1 MNATPTA
8 HRGLRLPGD
17 EGLHIAFFL
26 EANESS
32 MKTLEQG
39 HPVFDDCEMIEIR
52 IPGDDKT
59 ILKSIVT
66 REYQHR
72 FPDEYAAFKANKEVA
87 QTGTPLEHWA
97 ALTPSQIAMFK
108 SQNIRTVEGLANV
121 ADGNATFMGSHDI
134 RAKAKAFLKAAGDSA
149 IVEKQESAL
158 AAQAAEMAE
167 LRAQIAALSEK
178 KAK

>member
-1 MNATPTA
+1 MYATPTA
-8 HRGLRLPGD
+8 HRGRRLPGD

-26 EANESS
+26 EAVESS
-32 MKTLEQG
+32 MKTQEQG
-39 HPVFDDCEMIEIR
+39 HPVFDDCEMVEIR

-66 REYQHR
+66 REYKER

-87 QTGTPLEHWA
+87 ETGTPLEHWA
-97 ALTPSQIAMFK
+97 ALTPSQIAQFK
-108 SQNIRTVEGLANV
+108 TQNIRTVEGLANV
-121 ADGNATFMGSHDI
+121 ADGNAQFMGAHDI
-134 RAKAKAFLKAAGDSA
+134 RNKAKAFLKAAADTA
-149 IVEKQESAL
+149 IVEKQEV
-158 AAQAAEMAE
+158 EMAE